1 MKAKSVVLL
10 IVVVILGYI
19 SLAVNAADHFM
30 VWLLA
35 ILAFTAS
42 VYRFIKTM

>member
-1 MKAKSVVLL
+1 MKAKSIVLL
-10 IVVVILGYI
+10 ILIVVFGYI
-19 SLAVNAADHFM
+19 SLAVNAAEHFI

-35 ILAFTAS
+35 ILAYIAS